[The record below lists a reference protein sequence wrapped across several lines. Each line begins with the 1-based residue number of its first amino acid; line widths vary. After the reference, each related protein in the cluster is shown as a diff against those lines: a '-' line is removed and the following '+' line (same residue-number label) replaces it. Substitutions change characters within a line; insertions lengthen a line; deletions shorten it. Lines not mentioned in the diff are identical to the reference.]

1 MTGGARAAA
10 AVTGWPLTPRCLPP
24 EAMTSPPPAPSDPG
38 PLPRPRDGARPEPEG
53 YRWDFVTPGLPDGVF
68 EDAPGFAPT
77 PMELRVM
84 LLAHLR
90 PRPDSLVWDI
100 GGGTGA
106 LALEIARLMP
116 NGAVHTLERDP
127 DAVELL
133 ERNRRRFAITNLHSH
148 LGRAPA
154 DLDQLPPD
162 PDRVLLEVGRPLVDV
177 LRAVWQALRPEGR
190 LVISTVS
197 LEGLVDASDTLA
209 QLGARDVQ
217 VVQATVHR
225 MQRRGSQAK
234 LAAAEPLFVI
244 AAER

>member
-1 MTGGARAAA
+1 MGGR
-10 AVTGWPLTPRCLPP
+10 
-24 EAMTSPPPAPSDPG
+24 PG
-38 PLPRPRDGARPEPEG
+38 LIPLPDE

-68 EDAPGFAPT
+68 EDAPGFSPT

-90 PRPDSLVWDI
+90 PRADSLVWDI

-106 LALEIARLMP
+106 LALEIARLLST
-116 NGAVHTLERDP
+116 GAVHTLERDP
-127 DAVELL
+127 EAIELL
-133 ERNRRRFAITNLHSH
+133 ERNRLRFGITNLHIH
-148 LGRAPA
+148 AGQAPA
-154 DLDQLPPD
+154 DLNQLPPH
-162 PDRVLLEVGRPLVDV
+162 PDRVLLEVGRPLGDV
-177 LRAVWQALRPEGR
+177 LLAVWQQLRPSGR

-197 LEGLVDASDTLA
+197 LEGLVDATDTLS
-209 QLGARDVQ
+209 QLGALDVQ

-234 LAAAEPLFVI
+234 LAAAEPLFLI

>member
-1 MTGGARAAA
+1 MTH
-10 AVTGWPLTPRCLPP
+10 
-24 EAMTSPPPAPSDPG
+24 SPPADPLRPIG
-38 PLPRPRDGARPEPEG
+38 SSGSGLPLLSSPYG
-53 YRWDFVTPGLPDGVF
+53 WDFVTPGLPDSAF
-68 EDAPGFAPT
+68 EDAPGFSPT

-90 PRPDSLVWDI
+90 PRADSLVWDV

-116 NGAVHTLERDP
+116 AGEVHTLERDP
-127 DAVELL
+127 EAIELL
-133 ERNRRRFAITNLHSH
+133 ERNRLRFGIDNLHIH
-148 LGRAPA
+148 AGRAPD
-154 DLDQLPPD
+154 DLPQLPAH
-162 PDRVLLEVGRPLVDV
+162 PDRVLLEVGRPLGDV
-177 LRAVWQALRPEGR
+177 LRAVWDALQDQGR
-190 LVISTVS
+190 LVISTAS
-197 LEGLVDASDTLA
+197 LEGLVDATDTLG
-209 QLGARDVQ
+209 QLGAHDVQ

>member
-1 MTGGARAAA
+1 MAED
-10 AVTGWPLTPRCLPP
+10 PP
-24 EAMTSPPPAPSDPG
+24 AMTSQNEA
-38 PLPRPRDGARPEPEG
+38 
-53 YRWDFVTPGLPDGVF
+53 YRWDFVTPGLPDGAF
-68 EDAPGFAPT
+68 EAAPGFSPT

-90 PRPDSLVWDI
+90 PRPDSLVWDV

-116 NGAVHTLERDP
+116 LGQVHTLERDP

-133 ERNRRRFAITNLHSH
+133 ERNRQRFGITNLHSH
-148 LGRAPA
+148 QGQAPS
-154 DLDQLPPD
+154 DLDQLPPR
-162 PDRVLLEVGRPLVDV
+162 PDRVLLEVSRPLVDV
-177 LRAVWQALRPEGR
+177 LKAVWEALLPSGR

-197 LEGLVDASDTLA
+197 LEGLVDATDTLA
-209 QLGARDVQ
+209 QLEARDLQ

-225 MQRRGSQAK
+225 MQRRGSLAK